1 MANEDEQID
10 GAEDEGA
17 TKKGGKGLLITVV
30 LVLLLGGGG
39 AAAWF
44 MFGGKGAD
52 KAEAKPLP
60 PPIYVTV
67 DPPFVVNFESQSVV
81 RFLQVA
87 VGIMTRDPAVETLI
101 ENNDP
106 RVRNDL
112 LMILSNQTYETV
124 STAEGKEALR
134 TRCLES
140 VRAIVAE
147 MKGDPKKVEALY
159 FTSFVM
165 Q

>member
-1 MANEDEQID
+1 MANEDEQIE
-10 GAEDEGA
+10 GAEDGSGK
-17 TKKGGKGLLITVV
+17 KKGGKGLLITLV

-44 MFGGKGAD
+44 MFGGSGPA

-60 PPIYVTV
+60 PPRYVSV
-67 DPPFVVNFESQSVV
+67 DPPFVVNFESESVV

-87 VGIMTRDPAVETLI
+87 IGIMTRDPAVETLI
-101 ENNDP
+101 KDNDP

-112 LMILSNQTYETV
+112 LMILSNQTYDTV
-124 STAEGKEALR
+124 ASAAGKEALR

>member
-10 GAEDEGA
+10 GAKDEGSR
-17 TKKGGKGLLITVV
+17 KKGGNGLFITLV

-39 AAAWF
+39 AAAYF
-44 MFGGKGAD
+44 MLGSPSAD
-52 KAEAKPLP
+52 KAESKPLP
-60 PPIYVTV
+60 PPIYVSV
-67 DPPFVVNFESQSVV
+67 DPPFVVNFESDSVV

-87 VGIMTRDPAVETLI
+87 VGVMTRDPATEALL
-101 ENNDP
+101 EHNDP

-112 LMILSNQTYETV
+112 LMILSNQSYETV

-134 TRCLES
+134 ARCLDA

>member
-10 GAEDEGA
+10 GAEDEGRK
-17 TKKGGKGLLITVV
+17 KKGGNGLLITLVF
-30 LVLLLGGGG
+30 VLLLGGGG
-39 AAAWF
+39 VAAYF
-44 MFGGKGAD
+44 MFGGAGAD

-60 PPIYVTV
+60 PPIYVSV
-67 DPPFVVNFESQSVV
+67 DPPFVVNFESDSVV

-87 VGIMTRDPAVETLI
+87 VGVMTRDPAVEAML
-101 ENNDP
+101 EHNDP
-106 RVRNDL
+106 RVCNDL

-124 STAEGKEALR
+124 SSAEGKEALR
-134 TRCLES
+134 TRCLEA

>member
-10 GAEDEGA
+10 GAENEGGQ
-17 TKKGGKGLLITVV
+17 KKGGKGLLITLV

-44 MFGGKGAD
+44 MFGGTGPA

-60 PPIYVTV
+60 PPRYVSV
-67 DPPFVVNFESQSVV
+67 DPPFVVNFESDSVV

-87 VGIMTRDPAVETLI
+87 VGVMTRDPAIETLI
-101 ENNDP
+101 KDNDP
-106 RVRNDL
+106 RIRNDL
-112 LMILSNQTYETV
+112 LMILSNQTYDTV
-124 STAEGKEALR
+124 ASAEGKETLR
-134 TRCLES
+134 KRCLDS
-140 VRAIVAE
+140 VRAIVKE
-147 MKGDPKKVEALY
+147 MKGDPNKVEALY